1 MAILNFSDVLRKV
14 GIDPAKVKLI
24 RHPVSNEH
32 FKSYYDKGMVR
43 EYTRHQKKEFSKGYD
58 YWCVFIGDQG
68 RLAKFFACYKVGGS
82 IPDTPAVVPVGDPHP
97 GDFRG
102 QAAYY
107 DLEYIDL
114 LADYEN
120 KLIVDWGSA
129 TRMWHQKGTTEKPII
144 AIQADEKKVFSG
156 FDNLILTF
164 DELKN
169 VIENAASM
177 YEAWKV
183 ALSAINAIY
192 LIVDRSTGDR
202 YIGSAYGTDGLWGRW
217 SVYVAT
223 GGHGNNKRMVKALEE
238 DPTRCHQLQFSVLQ
252 ILSKTIPEDRIVDI
266 EAMWKKKL
274 LTKDFGWND
283 N

>member
-1 MAILNFSDVLRKV
+1 MAILNFSDVLCKV
-14 GIDPAKVKLI
+14 GIDPAKVKLL
-24 RHPVSNEH
+24 RHPISNKY
-32 FKSYYDKGMVR
+32 FKSYYDKEMVL
-43 EYTRHQKKEFSKGYD
+43 EYTRHQKKDFGKRYD

-68 RLAKFFACYKVGGS
+68 RLAKFFACYKVGTS
-82 IPDTPAVVPVGDPHP
+82 TPDTPAVVPVGDPHP
-97 GDFRG
+97 EDFCGDK
-102 QAAYY
+102 AYY
-107 DLEYIDL
+107 DLDHVDL

-129 TRMWHQKGTTEKPII
+129 ARSWSQKGTREKPII

-183 ALSAINAIY
+183 ALSSVNAIY
-192 LIVDRSTGDR
+192 LIVDNSTGKQ
-202 YIGSAYGTDGLWGRW
+202 YVGSAYGTDGLWGRW

-223 GGHGNNKRMVKALEE
+223 GGHGNNQEMVKVIEK
-238 DPTRCHQLQFSVLQ
+238 DPARCHHLQFSVLQ
-252 ILSKTIPEDRIVDI
+252 ILSKTIPEDRVIDI
-266 EAMWKKKL
+266 ETMWKKKL
-274 LTKDFGWND
+274 LSKDFGWNH